1 MSRNNRTNFY
11 NHERVPTAT
20 NQVWIEFKLAN
31 IKRVVKQTSLFIKV
45 LPLTVYR

>member
-1 MSRNNRTNFY
+1 MSRNNQTDFY

-20 NQVWIEFKLAN
+20 IQVWIEFKLVD
-31 IKRVVKQTSLFIKV
+31 IERVVKQTSLFIKV